1 MWGAPIRLSARGVS
15 IEGALISSIV
25 TQGAVYGRFAD
36 KEALVLANLREF
48 RDERLAP
55 LVFQASAPEQSPLD
69 ELDTLSSGIATL
81 SKECP
86 AAPRMLA
93 RLVVELVRNP
103 EPLGDAADRD
113 AAGCVPAR
121 DLRRD
126 REHRSAA
133 VARLLSLHPSVPERL
148 R

>member
-36 KEALVLANLREF
+36 KEALVLATLREF

-103 EPLGDAADRD
+103 EPLGDAADLE
-113 AAGCVPAR
+113 AT
-121 DLRRD
+121 LRAVYR
-126 REHRSAA
+126 RGISAEIGSTEAELLRSA
-133 VARLLSLHPSVPERL
+133 S
-148 R
+148 